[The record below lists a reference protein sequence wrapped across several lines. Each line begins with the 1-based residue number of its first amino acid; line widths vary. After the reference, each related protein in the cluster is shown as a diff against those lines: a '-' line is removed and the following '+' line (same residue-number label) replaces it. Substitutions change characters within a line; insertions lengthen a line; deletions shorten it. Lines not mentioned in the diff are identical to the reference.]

1 MEDGEKTEGGI
12 LLLEENKNPGHF
24 QKEDSNGVKK
34 VEYLESNQRQLEG
47 GVDGRRY
54 RR

>member
-12 LLLEENKNPGHF
+12 LLLEENKNSENF

-34 VEYLESNQRQLEG
+34 VEYLESTQRQFEG